1 MPGHISVLIAEDQD
15 MVRTGFR
22 LILEA
27 HQDITVVADVAD
39 GISAVERARAL
50 SPDVCLVDVRMPGLD
65 GLEVTRQLA
74 PHTRIVVVTTFD
86 TDEVLHQALDNGAP
100 GFLTK
105 DASPAL
111 LVEAVRSASRG
122 DVLVSPSVVLRVL
135 GRSAPKVPDADADLL
150 TGRELDVVRHV
161 SRGLSNAEIA
171 AALQVS
177 VSSIKAYLASVQAK
191 IGARNRVEVVAWA
204 FRAHVVSG

>member
-1 MPGHISVLIAEDQD
+1 MISVLIAEDQD

-27 HQDITVVADVAD
+27 QPDITVVADVAD
-39 GISAVERARAL
+39 GISAVQRAREL
-50 SPDVCLVDVRMPGLD
+50 MPDVCLVDVRMPGLD

-74 PHTRIVVVTTFD
+74 PHTRVVVVTTFN
-86 TDEVLHQALDNGAP
+86 TDEVLHKALDHGAT

-111 LVEAVRSASRG
+111 LVEAVRSAVRG
-122 DVLVSPSVVLRVL
+122 DVLISPAVVLRVL
-135 GRSAPKVPDADADLL
+135 GRAAPPKPNADANLL
-150 TGRELDVVRHV
+150 TERELDVVRHV
-161 SRGLSNAEIA
+161 SRGLSNSEIA
-171 AALQVS
+171 AALKIS
-177 VSSIKAYLASVQAK
+177 VSTVKAYLASTQAK

-204 FRAHVVSG
+204 FRAHVVAG